1 MKRSRLGVGLV
12 CGLVAAAPA
21 WPAEPTGGEG
31 APAAGL
37 GPLIAAEFQQPREK
51 IEPPAKAKLPPTPP
65 PEAPPAVDVFARAP
79 ILGGEAPAGTF
90 SRELGDWIGVYYAN
104 RTFRLPVT
112 RRITTLV
119 PVTQTTT
126 QVTDTQ
132 LPPPNSGGEPIL
144 LRTIITTTTVNR
156 VPVTTVQRELETVTA
171 RVPVVTRGAFKIAE
185 NESPIPE
192 DRIFLTYNFYNDV
205 TGTVFGGGA
214 PRIDTRST
222 VIGGNPAV
230 ISSVIPGGVVG
241 PFDVHREVIGFEKTF
256 LDGNASIGVRAPLLQ
271 QQGSGGFG
279 GDDFGDL
286 SFVFKGLLWADE
298 AGDAFSTGLVVTAPT
313 GPSISTVAG
322 DIHSTLLQPWVGGV
336 LSRGDFY
343 AMGFSSVVVP
353 TDARDVTLLF
363 NDVSVGYAVYR
374 GAEGRGITA
383 VVPTFEVHVTT
394 PLNQRS
400 ILAPLHV
407 PDLVVLTE
415 GVQFVLGSRSTLAVG
430 VAVPVSGP
438 RPFDLEALAQ
448 FNLRF

>member
-1 MKRSRLGVGLV
+1 
-12 CGLVAAAPA
+12 
-21 WPAEPTGGEG
+21 
-31 APAAGL
+31 
-37 GPLIAAEFQQPREK
+37 
-51 IEPPAKAKLPPTPP
+51 
-65 PEAPPAVDVFARAP
+65 VDLFARAP
-79 ILGGEAPAGTF
+79 TLGGEAPAGTF

-126 QVTDTQ
+126 QVIDAQ
-132 LPPPNSGGEPIL
+132 LPPPNAGGEPIL
-144 LRTIITTTTVNR
+144 LRTITTTTTVNQ
-156 VPVTTVQRELETVTA
+156 VPVTTVQQGQETVNA

-205 TGTVFGGGA
+205 AGTVFGGGA
-214 PRIDTRST
+214 PRVDTRST

-241 PFDVHREVIGFEKTF
+241 PFDVNREVIGFEKTF
-256 LDGNASIGVRAPLLQ
+256 LDGNASIGLRAPLLQ
-271 QQGSGGFG
+271 QQGNGGFG

-286 SFVFKGLLWADE
+286 SIVFKGLLWADNV
-298 AGDAFSTGLVVTAPT
+298 GDAFSAGLVVTAPT
-313 GPSISTVAG
+313 GPSITTVAG

-374 GAEGRGITA
+374 ATEDRGITA

-430 VAVPVSGP
+430 VAVPVTGP